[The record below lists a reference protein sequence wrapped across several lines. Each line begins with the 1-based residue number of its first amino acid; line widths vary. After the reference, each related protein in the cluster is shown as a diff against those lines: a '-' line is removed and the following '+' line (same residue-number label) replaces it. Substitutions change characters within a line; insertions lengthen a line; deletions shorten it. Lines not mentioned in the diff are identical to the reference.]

1 MKKKMLRS
9 IWLRICMIVA
19 VVTTAFAGTAWAE
32 IHPIDV
38 EVEGF
43 TATSGNID
51 GNISYST
58 TNGNAS
64 NSNLSANTIKLT
76 AANGAKINS
85 VTFHWTTSSVSVT
98 WTATNKNKNGTFVG
112 QSTGGTYAQEYPQVT
127 DLECETISFS
137 NEWNSLKIDYI
148 SVTYTPGTPEYT
160 ITALSSDTNKGTVE
174 VDGNVIIAHPNHGY
188 GVDDT
193 NPYTVTEGPD
203 NIIQTGNYFAVV
215 PPTACSVTIN
225 FVAHAG
231 GSSLDFEHPLNSYND
246 WNIQGIEQYSNW
258 PYAHGGTRF
267 GRTTANTASIQTT
280 AKIEYPGTLS
290 FYFCPINYV
299 GSPVTWKVQVLS
311 SDESTWRDV
320 GELSYTTAD
329 GSEYKN
335 EKWYPFSFDLS
346 SKTDVYVRLV
356 YNGGGKVAGIDDI
369 VLTEETATV
378 PVSVSSYGYSTFCSH
393 RALDFTNS
401 SINVYYATAEGKEL
415 TFHKITKLPADTG
428 VLLQKVGNGIDPY
441 EEEVPALVGT
451 PDAVTGNVF
460 VPGAGAA
467 VSYSDE
473 DQNYILYHGEI
484 LKAKNNN
491 VATSRAYIHLPNGNG
506 VKDFSINLE
515 ADVTGIETIDDA
527 QSTMNDAIYNLAGQ
541 RLKKM
546 QKGIN
551 IVNGKKMIQR

>member
-9 IWLRICMIVA
+9 IWLRVCMIAA
-19 VVTTAFAGTAWAE
+19 VVTTAFAGTAWAND
-32 IHPIDV
+32 PITV
-38 EVEGF
+38 ELEGF
-43 TATSGNID
+43 SEASGKID

-85 VTFHWTTSSVSVT
+85 VTFHWTTSYVSVT

-127 DLECETISFS
+127 GLECETISFS

-148 SVTYTPGTPEYT
+148 SVTYTPGTPEYE

-174 VDGNVIIAHPNHGY
+174 VDGNVIIAHPKPGY

-193 NPYTVTEGPD
+193 NPYTVTVGTATVVR
-203 NIIQTGNYFAVV
+203 TGNYFAVV
-215 PPTACSVTIN
+215 PSTACKVTIN

-231 GSSLDFEHPLNSYND
+231 SSSLDFEHPLNSYND
-246 WNIQGIEQYSNW
+246 WNIQGIEQYSNS

-401 SINVYYATAEGKEL
+401 SINVYYATAEGEEL

-428 VLLQKVGNGIDPY
+428 VLLQKAGGVTD
-441 EEEVPALVGT
+441 EEVPALIGEA
-451 PDAVTGNVF
+451 DAVTGNVF
-460 VPGAGAA
+460 VPGTGAA
-467 VSYSDE
+467 VSYSGN
-473 DQNYILYHGEI
+473 DQKYILYHGEF
-484 LKAKNNN
+484 LRANSNK
-491 VATSRAYIHLPNGNG
+491 VATNRAYIQLPTGSQ
-506 VKDFSINLE
+506 VKDLTINLE